1 MEKHGVIEGKVDWKG
16 RPAQKH
22 KHGGIKTAF
31 CILGMFG
38 IGCENIATL
47 ALAVNLVTYFNSIMH
62 LEVAEAANQ
71 LTNFMGVSNIL
82 AILVAILADAYIGR
96 FKAVIFSAC
105 LEMLGLALLAIQAH
119 HPSMKPPV
127 CNVFDPTVTCKKL
140 KGGDA
145 AYLYI
150 ALYLLAAGSAGLK
163 ASLPAHGADQFDE
176 KDPVEARQR
185 SGFFNYLLLAVC
197 TGGAIS
203 ITFVVWIQDRKGWDW
218 GFGIGCVAIG
228 VGILVFIGGLPLY
241 RIQQVEGSTALTEI
255 MQVYVAAYRN
265 RKLQLPEDHSQ
276 LYEISKEKE
285 GLLEVEF
292 VAHRDI
298 FKFLDRAAIR
308 TEEDQQKHN
317 PWKLSRVTQVENAKI
332 LLGMLPIFFCTIIMT
347 LCLAQLQT
355 FSIEQGLTMN
365 SSITKSFKIPPAS
378 LPIIPIAF
386 LIILVPIY
394 DHLFV
399 PLIRRFT
406 GHPNGITHLQRIGVG
421 LILSCVSMAAA
432 SIMEVKRKAVA
443 RDHGMLDA
451 LPVLEPLPIS
461 TFWLSIQFFIFGV
474 ADMFTYIGLLEFFY
488 SEAPRALKSMST
500 CFLWSSMA
508 LGYFL
513 STIMVKIVNRATEG
527 KTRSGGWLGGNN
539 INRNHLN
546 LFYLLLAVLS
556 LVNFCVYVVV
566 ARRYV
571 YRPQSTPATA
581 AVVTDALAVD
591 SGEKSTAKDHV

>member
-1 MEKHGVIEGKVDWKG
+1 MI
-16 RPAQKH
+16 A
-22 KHGGIKTAF
+22 
-31 CILGMFG
+31 
-38 IGCENIATL
+38 CENIATL
-47 ALAVNLVTYFNSIMH
+47 ALAVNLVTYFNSVMH

-96 FKAVIFSAC
+96 FRAVILSAC
-105 LEMLGLALLAIQAH
+105 LEILGLALLAIQAH
-119 HPSMKPPV
+119 SPKMKPPT
-127 CNVFDPTVTCKKL
+127 CNVFDPTADCKKL

-145 AYLYI
+145 AYLYT

-176 KDPVEARQR
+176 KDPQEARQR

-197 TGGAIS
+197 SGGAIS
-203 ITFVVWIQDRKGWDW
+203 ITFIVWIQDKKGWDW
-218 GFGIGCVAIG
+218 GFAIGCLALG
-228 VGILVFIGGLPLY
+228 VGLLVFFAGLPLY
-241 RIQQVEGSTALTEI
+241 RIQPIEGSTALTEI
-255 MQVYVAAYRN
+255 LQVYVAAYRN

-276 LYEISKEKE
+276 LYEISRDKEAS
-285 GLLEVEF
+285 LDVEF

-298 FKFLDRAAIR
+298 FRFLDRAAIQTTTETAADEQQLQR
-308 TEEDQQKHN
+308 TN

-332 LLGMLPIFFCTIIMT
+332 FLGMLPIFYCTIIMT

-355 FSIEQGLTMN
+355 FSIEQGLTMD
-365 SSITKSFKIPPAS
+365 SSMTKSFKIPPAS

-386 LIILVPIY
+386 LIILIPVY
-394 DHLFV
+394 DQLCV

-451 LPVLEPLPIS
+451 LPVLNPLPIS

-513 STIMVKIVNRATEG
+513 STIMVKIVNRATAD
-527 KTRSGGWLGGNN
+527 KTRSGGWLAGNN

-546 LFYLLLAVLS
+546 LFYLLLAVMS
-556 LVNFCVYVVV
+556 FVNFCVYLVV

-571 YRPQSTPATA
+571 YRPKSSPAD
-581 AVVTDALAVD
+581 VTDSLAVH
-591 SGEKSTAKDHV
+591 SGEKKSTAKDQV

>member
-1 MEKHGVIEGKVDWKG
+1 
-16 RPAQKH
+16 
-22 KHGGIKTAF
+22 
-31 CILGMFG
+31 
-38 IGCENIATL
+38 
-47 ALAVNLVTYFNSIMH
+47 MH

-96 FKAVIFSAC
+96 FRAVILSAC
-105 LEMLGLALLAIQAH
+105 LEILGLALLAIQAH
-119 HPSMKPPV
+119 SPKMKPPT
-127 CNVFDPTVTCKKL
+127 CNVFDPT
-140 KGGDA
+140 GGDA
-145 AYLYI
+145 AYLYT

-176 KDPVEARQR
+176 KDPQEARQR

-197 TGGAIS
+197 SGGAIS
-203 ITFVVWIQDRKGWDW
+203 ITFIVWIQDKKGWDW
-218 GFGIGCVAIG
+218 GFAIGCLALG
-228 VGILVFIGGLPLY
+228 VGLLVFFAGLPLY
-241 RIQQVEGSTALTEI
+241 RIQPIEGSTALTEI
-255 MQVYVAAYRN
+255 LQVYVAAYRN

-276 LYEISKEKE
+276 LYEISRDKEAS
-285 GLLEVEF
+285 LDVEF

-298 FKFLDRAAIR
+298 FRFLDRAAIQTTTR
-308 TEEDQQKHN
+308 TN

-332 LLGMLPIFFCTIIMT
+332 FLGMLPIFYCTIIMT

-355 FSIEQGLTMN
+355 FSIEQGLTMD
-365 SSITKSFKIPPAS
+365 SSMTKSFKIPPAS

-386 LIILVPIY
+386 LIILIPVY
-394 DHLFV
+394 DQLCV

-443 RDHGMLDA
+443 RDHGM
-451 LPVLEPLPIS
+451 IS

-513 STIMVKIVNRATEG
+513 STIMVKIVNRATAD
-527 KTRSGGWLGGNN
+527 KTRNN

-546 LFYLLLAVLS
+546 LFYLLLAVMS
-556 LVNFCVYVVV
+556 FVNFCVYLVV

-571 YRPQSTPATA
+571 YRPKSSPAD
-581 AVVTDALAVD
+581 VTDSLAVH
-591 SGEKSTAKDHV
+591 SGEKKSTAKDQV

>member
-1 MEKHGVIEGKVDWKG
+1 MLSSGQPKVI
-16 RPAQKH
+16 
-22 KHGGIKTAF
+22 GGINGCLLHNLPEKRNNP
-31 CILGMFG
+31 FG

-285 GLLEVEF
+285 ASLEVEF

-298 FKFLDRAAIR
+298 SKFLDRAAIQ

-394 DHLFV
+394 DQLFV

-527 KTRSGGWLGGNN
+527 KTRSGGWLAGNN

>member
-1 MEKHGVIEGKVDWKG
+1 
-16 RPAQKH
+16 
-22 KHGGIKTAF
+22 
-31 CILGMFG
+31 
-38 IGCENIATL
+38 
-47 ALAVNLVTYFNSIMH
+47 MH

-96 FKAVIFSAC
+96 FRAVILSAC
-105 LEMLGLALLAIQAH
+105 LEILGLALLAIQAH
-119 HPSMKPPV
+119 SPKMKPPT
-127 CNVFDPTVTCKKL
+127 CNVFDPTADCKKL

-145 AYLYI
+145 AYLYT

-176 KDPVEARQR
+176 KDPQEARQR

-197 TGGAIS
+197 SGGAIS
-203 ITFVVWIQDRKGWDW
+203 ITFIVWIQDKKGWDW
-218 GFGIGCVAIG
+218 GFAIGCLALG
-228 VGILVFIGGLPLY
+228 VGLLVFFAGLPLY
-241 RIQQVEGSTALTEI
+241 RIQPIEGSTALTEI
-255 MQVYVAAYRN
+255 LQVYVAAYRN

-276 LYEISKEKE
+276 LYEISRDKEAS
-285 GLLEVEF
+285 LDVEF

-298 FKFLDRAAIR
+298 FRFLDRAAIQTTTETAADEQQLQR
-308 TEEDQQKHN
+308 TN

-332 LLGMLPIFFCTIIMT
+332 FLGMLPIFYCTIIMT

-355 FSIEQGLTMN
+355 FSIEQGLTMD
-365 SSITKSFKIPPAS
+365 SSMTKSFKIPPAS

-386 LIILVPIY
+386 LIILIPVY
-394 DHLFV
+394 DQLCV

-443 RDHGMLDA
+443 RDHG
-451 LPVLEPLPIS
+451 IS

-513 STIMVKIVNRATEG
+513 STIMVKIVNRATAD
-527 KTRSGGWLGGNN
+527 KTRSGGWLAGNN

-546 LFYLLLAVLS
+546 LFYLLLAVMS
-556 LVNFCVYVVV
+556 FVNFCVYLVV

-571 YRPQSTPATA
+571 YRPKSSPAD
-581 AVVTDALAVD
+581 VTDSLAVH
-591 SGEKSTAKDHV
+591 SGEKKSTAKDQV